1 MKNENEKPDLDLI
14 SNGEAA
20 IEENTEEFIAP
31 ELGKIKDE
39 KEETDSSVVVE
50 DTPVT
55 NDAVETQEVI
65 EQSNNLAF
73 YSCKACGSKFVMSSY
88 SSIGLCSFCG
98 FGQIVKEKDID
109 LSNIYLL
116 PFTSSLNSAKKDYKK
131 KIIFNPAVPI
141 VFKKKKIIKKM
152 KKLYIPCM
160 VYDIDVNG
168 NISFLAADSI
178 KNVPSVP
185 KQVYE
190 CGFST
195 NFNFENIVNCSCSQI
210 SDEMFSSISKYNCE
224 SIKEFDSSSLT
235 DSYLVF
241 ADEDKNLNLDKI
253 KERINKYCT
262 SLARESVSH
271 QLKKVNKNELNF
283 NVKNIKEVYV
293 PIYYLSVKY
302 KGRYYTF
309 IKNGQNGSSVIDT
322 AFEKKNLIVFGL
334 IVFIISFVI
343 LLLLSFLF

>member
-1 MKNENEKPDLDLI
+1 MKNENDKPDLDLI
-14 SNGEAA
+14 SNGEAVIGESA
-20 IEENTEEFIAP
+20 DEFIAP
-31 ELGKIKDE
+31 ELGEIKDE
-39 KEETDSSVVVE
+39 EEVNSTISEDISVDNNV
-50 DTPVT
+50 
-55 NDAVETQEVI
+55 VETQEVK
-65 EQSNNLAF
+65 ETSDNNLAF
-73 YSCKACGSKFVMSSY
+73 YSCKACGSRFVMSSY

-98 FGQIVKEKDID
+98 FGQIVKEQDID

-131 KIIFNPAVPI
+131 KILFNPLVPNI
-141 VFKKKKIIKKM
+141 FKKKKTIRKM

-253 KERINKYCT
+253 KERINKYCI
-262 SLARESVSH
+262 SLARESVNH

-293 PIYYLSVKY
+293 PVYYLSVKY

-309 IKNGQNGSSVIDT
+309 IKNGQNGLSVIDT